1 MPTPPDQLQLLSRLN
16 ETWSGSL
23 KLHLSAD
30 EISNLANHP
39 LSGEVSALFGG
50 TRSSLPY
57 FSGDEVVWLT
67 TAGDAEGLIA
77 AIDDLRAWILPNFG
91 WEDEKPLVTPGD
103 SAGPLGGLIHSI
115 SPAGYFRWRTTRR
128 DFSPVLKK
136 LSALRRLEAAQ
147 PVHVHVRVP
156 SLVELRNQFDV
167 AMLTGDREAA
177 QEAIDTINHHQL
189 DTAVNTRFMQVLI
202 WNQFREHER
211 IATDPNVAEL
221 VQLRMPQLIRLSVVR
236 AFHSH
241 FIAPH
246 EEREDVSAAAESY
259 AENVHDLLAGLL
271 DLCRTGD
278 GLEARRCKGYKAWL
292 LKDAFQSQEIL
303 AECDDQL
310 LTQLLDPL
318 RLVDFLPAPLDEQFM
333 TALQQGDWRAL
344 QEVGA
349 KLLEP
354 DVQTASAISPDFLRS
369 SLAVSLNIQA
379 NAALLEKLEQLTD
392 SNLLP
397 SETPSPR
404 VPQTW
409 SEFFERLYSAEWD
422 AAARFLTL
430 DNRPSAYSSDV
441 LEVNKLLDA
450 LEELF
455 TNPDINQSQA
465 GYQMVVRSLPIIIN
479 DFVAVR
485 DFPQV
490 ELMPVYRQLLG
501 LWALHKKGSASTP
514 DANLL
519 LLLADA
525 VLTQVSNA
533 EAEVAEAI
541 RDWWQARK
549 VRAMLPFLLNALDML
564 SQFMSDRA
572 VCESLW
578 IDGAEFIRL
587 DPGSLTSGERTLWR
601 IIGTRIGIDAATI
614 SEFLGFETEPEEE
627 TPDFIAEANLRKV
640 AIVSLREEA
649 AHTAADII
657 RQRTD
662 ADVIVVTETHAGSDT
677 NSAKLADVIL
687 FVWSSST
694 HAVYRAFDSVREK
707 LEYVQGTGAM
717 SIVLTLERWAMKQR

>member
-1 MPTPPDQLQLLSRLN
+1 MPTPDQLKLLSRLN
-16 ETWSGSL
+16 ETWADRL
-23 KLHLSAD
+23 KLDLSAD
-30 EISNLANHP
+30 EIPNLVNHP
-39 LSGEVSALFGG
+39 LSGEVYALFSGA
-50 TRSSLPY
+50 RSSLPY
-57 FSGDEVVWLT
+57 FSIDEVVWLT
-67 TAGDAEGLIA
+67 TAGDAEGLIG
-77 AIDDLRAWILPNFG
+77 AIEDLRAWILPNFG

-103 SAGPLGGLIHSI
+103 SVGTLGGLIHSI
-115 SPAGYFRWRTTRR
+115 SQAGYFRWRTTRR
-128 DFSPVLKK
+128 DFAPVLKK

-147 PVHVHVRVP
+147 PVHVYVRVP

-177 QEAIDTINHHQL
+177 QEAVNTINHHQL
-189 DTAVNTRFMQVLI
+189 DTAVNTRFMQVLV

-211 IATDPNVAEL
+211 IATDQHVAEL
-221 VQLRMPQLIRLSVVR
+221 VQLRMPQLIRLSVVQ
-236 AFHSH
+236 AFHAH
-241 FIAPH
+241 FISPH
-246 EEREDVSAAAESY
+246 EDRGDVNAAAESY
-259 AENVHDLLAGLL
+259 AENVHDLLAGLI
-271 DLCRTGD
+271 DLCRPGD
-278 GLEARRCKGYKAWL
+278 SLEARRSMGYKAWFI
-292 LKDAFQSQEIL
+292 KDAFRAKEIL
-303 AECDDQL
+303 AECDDEL
-310 LTQLLDPL
+310 LTQLLASL
-318 RLVDFLPAPLDEQFM
+318 RQVDSLPAPLDEQFM
-333 TALQQGDWRAL
+333 SALQQGDWRAV

-349 KLLEP
+349 KMLEP
-354 DVQTASAISPDFLRS
+354 EVQSASAISREFLQS

-379 NAALLEKLEQLTD
+379 NAALVEKLEHLAS

-397 SETPSPR
+397 SEPQSPL

-409 SEFFERLYSAEWD
+409 SEFFERLNSADWD

-441 LEVNKLLDA
+441 LEVKELLDA

-455 TNPDINQSQA
+455 TDPKIHQNQSC
-465 GYQMVVRSLPIIIN
+465 YQMVVRGLPIIIN

-485 DFPQV
+485 DFPQA
-490 ELMPVYRQLLG
+490 ELVAVYRQLLG
-501 LWALHKKGSASTP
+501 LWAEHKKGSASTP

-525 VLTQVSNA
+525 ILPHVSSV
-533 EAEVAEAI
+533 EVEVAEAI

-549 VRAMLPFLLNALDML
+549 VRAMLPFLLNGLDML
-564 SQFMSDRA
+564 SQFISDRA

-578 IDGAEFIRL
+578 IDGAEFIRI

-601 IIGTRIGIDAATI
+601 IIGTRIGLDATTI
-614 SEFLGFETEPEEE
+614 SEFLGFETESEED
-627 TPDFIAEANLRKV
+627 TPDFIVEANLRKV

-649 AHTAADII
+649 AHTAANLI

-662 ADVIVVTETHAGSDT
+662 ADVIVVTETHAGTDT

-694 HAVYRAFDSVREK
+694 HAVYRAFDNVREK

-717 SIVLTLERWAMKQR
+717 SIVLALERWAMKQR

>member
-1 MPTPPDQLQLLSRLN
+1 MPTAPDQLQLLSRLN

-23 KLHLSAD
+23 KLYLSAD
-30 EISNLANHP
+30 EITNLANHP
-39 LSGEVSALFGG
+39 LSGEVSALFSG

-136 LSALRRLEAAQ
+136 LSALRRLEATQ

-189 DTAVNTRFMQVLI
+189 DTAVNTRFMQVLV

-211 IATDPNVAEL
+211 IVTDPNIAEL
-221 VQLRMPQLIRLSVVR
+221 VQLRMPQLIRLGVLQ
-236 AFHSH
+236 AFHAH

-246 EEREDVSAAAESY
+246 EDRGDVAAAAESY
-259 AENVHDLLAGLL
+259 VENVHDLLAGLI
-271 DLCRTGD
+271 DLCRLRD
-278 GLEARRCKGYKAWL
+278 SPEARRSKGYKAWF
-292 LKDAFQSQEIL
+292 LKDALQAKEIL
-303 AECDDQL
+303 AEYDDKL
-310 LTQLLDPL
+310 LTQLLAPL
-318 RLVDFLPAPLDEQFM
+318 RLADSLPAPLDEQFM
-333 TALQQGDWRAL
+333 RALQQGDWRAV

-354 DVQTASAISPDFLRS
+354 NMRLTSAISFDFLRS

-379 NAALLEKLEQLTD
+379 NAMLLERLEQLTD

-397 SETPSPR
+397 SEPLSPR

-409 SEFFERLYSAEWD
+409 SDFFERLNSAEWD

-430 DNRPSAYSSDV
+430 DDRPSAYSSDV
-441 LEVNKLLDA
+441 LEVNELLNA

-455 TNPDINQSQA
+455 TNPGIHQSQA
-465 GYQMVVRSLPIIIN
+465 GYQIVMRSLPIIIN

-490 ELMPVYRQLLG
+490 ELMPIYRQLLG
-501 LWALHKKGSASTP
+501 FWAEHKKGSASTP
-514 DANLL
+514 DSNLL

-525 VLTQVSNA
+525 ILQHAGSA

-541 RDWWQARK
+541 WGWWQRRK

-564 SQFMSDRA
+564 SQFISDRA
-572 VCESLW
+572 VYESLW

-587 DPGSLTSGERTLWR
+587 DPGSLTSGERTLWKS
-601 IIGTRIGIDAATI
+601 IGTRIGIDAATI
-614 SEFLGFETEPEEE
+614 SEFLGLETEIEED
-627 TPDFIAEANLRKV
+627 TLDFIAEANLRKV

-649 AHTAADII
+649 AHTAADLI

-662 ADVIVVTETHAGSDT
+662 ADIIVVTETHAGNDT

-694 HAVYRAFDSVREK
+694 HAVYRAFDTVREK